1 MFTSS
6 LPIRAAGD
14 DLGSIVVALAAILAH
29 TDPCRA
35 CAAESDHAYDRF
47 MPRYAESERQS
58 LADLLLTLGPDGP
71 TINEGWATRDLAA
84 HLVLRE
90 RRPDAAVGILFRP
103 FRGYTDR
110 LMRATAAQPYPELI
124 GRLRRPPRW
133 SPLSN
138 PLLDELTNGMEF
150 FVHHEDVRRAQP
162 DWQPRDLAPGHQA
175 AIWGRLPMLA
185 RMTLRR
191 FPAALVIQAP
201 GYGEGATGAGGEPVR
216 VVSAPSELALFL
228 MGRQRVARV
237 QLTGSSTLTERLRTT
252 KLGL

>member
-1 MFTSS
+1 MT
-6 LPIRAAGD
+6 
-14 DLGSIVVALAAILAH
+14 
-29 TDPCRA
+29 
-35 CAAESDHAYDRF
+35 
-47 MPRYAESERQS
+47 RYAESERQS

-110 LMRATAAQPYPELI
+110 LLRATAAQPYPELI

-138 PLLDELTNGMEF
+138 PLLDEITNGMEF

-162 DWQPRDLAPGHQA
+162 HWQPRDLSPGHQA
-175 AIWGRLPMLA
+175 AIWKRLPMLA
-185 RMTLRR
+185 RMALRR

-201 GYGEGATGAGGEPVR
+201 GYGEGSSGAGGEPVR
-216 VVSAPSELALFL
+216 LVSAPSELALFL

-237 QLTGSSTLTERLRTT
+237 QLTGSSPLTERLRTT
-252 KLGL
+252 KLGV